1 MSDVKFCAYDC
12 CFTTLKAN
20 SSEDVGMGGFF
31 MMKFIFEL
39 ANILLV
45 ECMVLIFIFE
55 KPVQRDPQKCAF

>member
-12 CFTTLKAN
+12 CFTALKAN
-20 SSEDVGMGGFF
+20 SSKDMGMGGFF

-55 KPVQRDPQKCAF
+55 KQVQRALQKCAF

>member
-1 MSDVKFCAYDC
+1 MMSDVKFCAYDC

-20 SSEDVGMGGFF
+20 SSKDTGMGGFF

-45 ECMVLIFIFE
+45 ECIHGTDLYI
-55 KPVQRDPQKCAF
+55 

>member
-1 MSDVKFCAYDC
+1 MSNVKFCAYDR
-12 CFTTLKAN
+12 CFTALKAN
-20 SSEDVGMGGFF
+20 SSKDMGMGGFF

-55 KPVQRDPQKCAF
+55 KQVQRAPQKCAF